1 MSLITVR
8 DIISIVMKHYFR
20 LSCFLS
26 SLVLHVVSQQ
36 VTLPTGRIQ
45 GHFLSS
51 RDGRQFA
58 AYEGIPY
65 GQAPT
70 GELRFRPPVAAA
82 AWEGVRNCTVEPPVC
97 PQTST
102 GPDGEAVV
110 VGDEDCLH
118 LNVYQPTSVGIIAP
132 SSSSSSSL
140 S

>member
-1 MSLITVR
+1 
-8 DIISIVMKHYFR
+8 MKHYLR

-26 SLVLHVVSQQ
+26 AHVLHVVSQQ
-36 VTLPTGRIQ
+36 VTLPSGRIQ
-45 GHFLSS
+45 GHFLTS
-51 RDGRQFA
+51 RDGRQFT

-97 PQTST
+97 LQTST

-118 LNVYQPTSVGIIAP
+118 LNVYQPTSVGTIAP
-132 SSSSSSSL
+132 SSS
-140 S
+140 